1 MENINKIF
9 GLGVFVCVFNKDF
22 SKILLVKR
30 NEEKRKKY
38 GADWGNIGGKIEF
51 GETSIQGAARE
62 IKEEIGL
69 NLNPKKLKLIEIKEQ
84 PDYHPTV
91 HGIQFIY
98 ATSIDEKEK
107 ITIND
112 EAEEYRWFDVKN
124 LPDKMLDS
132 KKEVVKWWNEA
143 KELKTVIFK

>member
-1 MENINKIF
+1 MI
-9 GLGVFVCVFNKDF
+9 FNKDF

-38 GADWGNIGGKIEF
+38 GADWGNIGGRIEF
-51 GETSIQGAARE
+51 GETSIEGCLRE
-62 IKEEIGL
+62 IREEIGL
-69 NLNPKKLKLIEIKEQ
+69 NLNPKKLKLLEIKEY
-84 PDYHPTV
+84 PNHSSEI

-98 ATSIDEKEK
+98 ATSINEKEK

-112 EAEEYRWFDVKN
+112 EADEYRWFSMKN

-132 KKEVVKWWNEA
+132 KKDILGSWGKA
-143 KELKTVIFK
+143 KK

>member
-1 MENINKIF
+1 MENRKF
-9 GLGVFVCVFNKDF
+9 GLGVFACIFNKNF

-38 GADWGNIGGKIEF
+38 GADWGNIGGRIEL
-51 GETSIQGAARE
+51 GETSVQGCLRE

-69 NLNPKKLKLIEIKEQ
+69 NLDPKKLKLLEILEH
-84 PDYHPTV
+84 PYHSTEI
-91 HGIQFIY
+91 HGVQFIY
-98 ATSIDEKEK
+98 SASISEKEK

-112 EAEEYRWFDVKN
+112 ESDEYRWFSLKN

-132 KKEVVKWWNEA
+132 KKDILKLWKMA
-143 KELKTVIFK
+143 KSKERIKYS